1 MTDATSSNAATLS
14 AGKSF
19 LLRDARSPREALLQR
34 MAFGW
39 LELMANRLAIIGMVI
54 ITVLVLMAVFA
65 PVIAT
70 HDPGIQ
76 NLRGALQ
83 PPSLQNWF
91 GTDEYGRD
99 VWSRI
104 VYGSRIT
111 LYIVALVTVT
121 VAPLGLIVGAVS
133 GYFGGFVDMA
143 VMRITDLFLA
153 FPSLILTLAFVAVLG
168 PGLEQAVL
176 AIALTG
182 WPSIARL
189 ARAETMTVRDADYIA
204 ALRLQGASHA
214 RIIFGS
220 ILPMCL
226 PSVIVRQTLGMASII
241 LTAAGLG
248 FLGLGAQ
255 PPAPEWGAMT
265 STGRQYMLES
275 WWVVT
280 FPGLAIMIVSLA
292 FNLFG
297 DGLRDVLDPKR
308 K

>member
-1 MTDATSSNAATLS
+1 MSDIIPLKGTPSPERP
-14 AGKSF
+14 F
-19 LLRDARSPREALLQR
+19 LLRDAKSPREALMQR
-34 MAFGW
+34 LALGG
-39 LELMANRLAIIGMVI
+39 LELLGNRLAVIGLVI
-54 ITVLVLMAVFA
+54 IALLVIMAIFA
-65 PVIAT
+65 PLIAT
-70 HDPGIQ
+70 HDPTIQ
-76 NLRGALQ
+76 DLRMALQ
-83 PPSLQNWF
+83 PPSSANWF

-99 VWSRI
+99 IWSRI
-104 VYGSRIT
+104 VYGSRVT
-111 LYIVALVTVT
+111 LYIVALVTIT
-121 VAPLGLIVGAVS
+121 VAPIGLIIGAVS
-133 GYFGGFVDMA
+133 GYFGGIVDLV

-204 ALRLQGASHA
+204 AMRLQGASDP

-226 PSVIVRQTLGMASII
+226 PSVIVRQTLAMASVI

-265 STGRQYMLES
+265 STGRQYMLDS
-275 WWVVT
+275 WWVIT

>member
-1 MTDATSSNAATLS
+1 MQRL
-14 AGKSF
+14 
-19 LLRDARSPREALLQR
+19 AL
-34 MAFGW
+34 GC
-39 LELMANRLAIIGMVI
+39 LELLGNRLALIGLVI
-54 ITVLVLMAVFA
+54 IALLIFMAIFA
-65 PVIAT
+65 PLIAT
-70 HDPGIQ
+70 HDPTIQ
-76 NLRGALQ
+76 NLRTALQ
-83 PPSLQNWF
+83 PPSLANWF

-99 VWSRI
+99 IWSRI
-104 VYGSRIT
+104 VYGSRVT
-111 LYIVALVTVT
+111 LYIVALVTIT
-121 VAPLGLIVGAVS
+121 VAPIGLIVGAVS
-133 GYFGGFVDMA
+133 GYFGGIVDLV

-204 ALRLQGASHA
+204 AMRLQGASDL

-226 PSVIVRQTLGMASII
+226 PSVIVRQTLAMASVI

-265 STGRQYMLES
+265 STGRQYMLDS
-275 WWVVT
+275 WWVIT

>member
-1 MTDATSSNAATLS
+1 MSDIIPLKGVTSPERP
-14 AGKSF
+14 F
-19 LLRDARSPREALLQR
+19 LLRDAKSPREALIQR
-34 MAFGW
+34 LALGA
-39 LELMANRLAIIGMVI
+39 LELLGNRLAVIGLVI
-54 ITVLVLMAVFA
+54 IALLVLMAIFA
-65 PVIAT
+65 PLIAT
-70 HDPGIQ
+70 HDPTIQ
-76 NLRGALQ
+76 NLRTALQ
-83 PPSLQNWF
+83 PPSATNWF

-99 VWSRI
+99 IWSRI
-104 VYGSRIT
+104 VYGSRVT
-111 LYIVALVTVT
+111 LYIVALVTIT
-121 VAPLGLIVGAVS
+121 VAPIGLIVGAVS
-133 GYFGGFVDMA
+133 GYFGGIVDLI

-204 ALRLQGASHA
+204 AMRLQGASDL

-226 PSVIVRQTLGMASII
+226 PSVIVRQTLAMASVI

-265 STGRQYMLES
+265 STGRQYMLDS
-275 WWVVT
+275 WWVIT

>member
-1 MTDATSSNAATLS
+1 MSQHSPSAQAAPVRQ
-14 AGKSF
+14 SF
-19 LLRDARSPREALLQR
+19 LLRDARSPREAFLQR
-34 MAFGW
+34 LGLGA
-39 LELMANRLAIIGMVI
+39 LELLGNRLAVIGLVI
-54 ITVLVLMAVFA
+54 ILTLVILAIFA
-65 PVIAT
+65 PFIASQ
-70 HDPGIQ
+70 DPAVQ
-76 NLRGALQ
+76 NLRAALQ
-83 PPSLQNWF
+83 PPSAQHWF

-99 VWSRI
+99 IWSRI

-111 LYIVALVTVT
+111 LYIVGLVTVT
-121 VAPLGLIVGAVS
+121 VAPIGLIVGAVS
-133 GYFGGFVDMA
+133 GYFGGVVDMV

-182 WPSIARL
+182 WPAIARL
-189 ARAETMTVRDADYIA
+189 ARAETMTVRDADFIA
-204 ALRLQGASHA
+204 ALRLQGASSW

-226 PSVIVRQTLGMASII
+226 PSVVVRQTLGMASVI

-255 PPAPEWGAMT
+255 PPSPEWGAMT
-265 STGRQYMLES
+265 STGRQYMLDS

-297 DGLRDVLDPKR
+297 DGLRDVLDPK
-308 K
+308 KK

>member
-1 MTDATSSNAATLS
+1 MQRL
-14 AGKSF
+14 
-19 LLRDARSPREALLQR
+19 AL
-34 MAFGW
+34 GC
-39 LELMANRLAIIGMVI
+39 LELLGNRLALIGLVI
-54 ITVLVLMAVFA
+54 ITLLVFMAIFA
-65 PVIAT
+65 PLIAT
-70 HDPGIQ
+70 HDPTIQ
-76 NLRGALQ
+76 NLRTALQ
-83 PPSLQNWF
+83 PPSLANWF

-99 VWSRI
+99 IWSRI
-104 VYGSRIT
+104 VYGSRVT
-111 LYIVALVTVT
+111 LYIVALVTIT
-121 VAPLGLIVGAVS
+121 VAPIGLIVGAVS
-133 GYFGGFVDMA
+133 GYFGGIVDLV

-204 ALRLQGASHA
+204 AMRLQGASDL

-226 PSVIVRQTLGMASII
+226 PSVIVRQTLAMASVI

-265 STGRQYMLES
+265 STGRQYMLDS
-275 WWVVT
+275 WWVIT

>member
-1 MTDATSSNAATLS
+1 MSDIIPLKGVTSPERP
-14 AGKSF
+14 F
-19 LLRDARSPREALLQR
+19 LLRDAKSPREALIQR
-34 MAFGW
+34 LALGG
-39 LELMANRLAIIGMVI
+39 LELLGNRLAVIGLVI
-54 ITVLVLMAVFA
+54 IALLVLMAIFA

-70 HDPGIQ
+70 HDPTIQ
-76 NLRGALQ
+76 NLRTALQ
-83 PPSLQNWF
+83 PPSAANWF

-99 VWSRI
+99 IWSRI
-104 VYGSRIT
+104 VYGSRVT
-111 LYIVALVTVT
+111 LYIVALVTIT
-121 VAPLGLIVGAVS
+121 VAPIGLIVGAVS
-133 GYFGGFVDMA
+133 GYFGGIVDLV

-204 ALRLQGASHA
+204 AMRLQGASDL

-226 PSVIVRQTLGMASII
+226 PSVIVRQTLAMASVI

-265 STGRQYMLES
+265 STGRQYMLDS
-275 WWVVT
+275 WWVIT

>member
-1 MTDATSSNAATLS
+1 MQ
-14 AGKSF
+14 
-19 LLRDARSPREALLQR
+19 RVAL
-34 MAFGW
+34 GC
-39 LELMANRLAIIGMVI
+39 LELLGNRLALIGLVI
-54 ITVLVLMAVFA
+54 IALLVFMAIFA
-65 PVIAT
+65 PLIAT
-70 HDPGIQ
+70 HDPTIQ
-76 NLRGALQ
+76 NLRTALQ
-83 PPSLQNWF
+83 PPSLANWF

-99 VWSRI
+99 IWSRI
-104 VYGSRIT
+104 VYGSRVT
-111 LYIVALVTVT
+111 LYIVALVTIT
-121 VAPLGLIVGAVS
+121 VAPIGLIVGAVS
-133 GYFGGFVDMA
+133 GYFGGIVDLV

-204 ALRLQGASHA
+204 AMRLQGATDL

-226 PSVIVRQTLGMASII
+226 PSVIVRQTLAMASVI

-265 STGRQYMLES
+265 STGRQYMLDS
-275 WWVVT
+275 WWVIT

>member
-1 MTDATSSNAATLS
+1 MQRL
-14 AGKSF
+14 
-19 LLRDARSPREALLQR
+19 AL
-34 MAFGW
+34 GC
-39 LELMANRLAIIGMVI
+39 LELLGNRLALIGLAI
-54 ITVLVLMAVFA
+54 ITLLVFMAIFA
-65 PVIAT
+65 PLIAT
-70 HDPGIQ
+70 HDPTIQ
-76 NLRGALQ
+76 NLRTALQ
-83 PPSLQNWF
+83 PPSLANWF

-99 VWSRI
+99 IWSRI
-104 VYGSRIT
+104 VYGSRVT
-111 LYIVALVTVT
+111 LYIVALVTIT
-121 VAPLGLIVGAVS
+121 VAPIGLIVGAVS
-133 GYFGGFVDMA
+133 GYFGGIVDLV

-204 ALRLQGASHA
+204 AMRLQGASDL

-226 PSVIVRQTLGMASII
+226 PSVIVRQTLAMASVI

-265 STGRQYMLES
+265 STGRQYMLDS
-275 WWVVT
+275 WWVIT

>member
-1 MTDATSSNAATLS
+1 MSDVIPLKGTTSPERP
-14 AGKSF
+14 F
-19 LLRDARSPREALLQR
+19 LLRDAKSPREALMQR
-34 MAFGW
+34 LALGC
-39 LELMANRLAIIGMVI
+39 LELLGNRLALIGLVI
-54 ITVLVLMAVFA
+54 IALLIFMAIFA
-65 PVIAT
+65 PLIAT
-70 HDPGIQ
+70 HDPTIQ
-76 NLRGALQ
+76 NLRTALQ
-83 PPSLQNWF
+83 PPSLANWF

-99 VWSRI
+99 IWSRI
-104 VYGSRIT
+104 VYGSRVT
-111 LYIVALVTVT
+111 LYIVALVTIT
-121 VAPLGLIVGAVS
+121 VAPIGLIVGAVS
-133 GYFGGFVDMA
+133 GYFGGIVDLV

-204 ALRLQGASHA
+204 AMRLQGASDL

-226 PSVIVRQTLGMASII
+226 PSVIVRQTLAMASVI

-265 STGRQYMLES
+265 STGRQYMLDS
-275 WWVVT
+275 WWVIT

>member
-1 MTDATSSNAATLS
+1 MSIVNNETRP
-14 AGKSF
+14 F
-19 LLRDARSPREALLQR
+19 LQRDACSAREALLQR
-34 MAFGW
+34 VALGF
-39 LELMANRLAIIGMVI
+39 LELLANRLAVIGMI
-54 ITVLVLMAVFA
+54 IIFLLIIMAIFA
-65 PVIAT
+65 PWIAT
-70 HDPGIQ
+70 HEPNIQ
-76 NLRGALQ
+76 NLRNALQ
-83 PPSLQNWF
+83 PPSAANWF

-99 VWSRI
+99 IYSRI

-121 VAPLGLIVGAVS
+121 VAPLGLIIGAVS
-133 GYFGGFVDMA
+133 GYFGGIIDIA

-153 FPSLILTLAFVAVLG
+153 FPTLILTLAFVAVLG

-182 WPSIARL
+182 WPGIARL

-204 ALRLQGASHA
+204 ALRLQGASNV

-220 ILPMCL
+220 IMPMCL
-226 PSVIVRQTLGMASII
+226 PSVIVRQTLAMASVI

-255 PPAPEWGAMT
+255 PPSPEWGAMM
-265 STGRQYMLES
+265 STGRQYMLDS

-297 DGLRDVLDPKR
+297 DGMRDVLDPKS

>member
-1 MTDATSSNAATLS
+1 MQRL
-14 AGKSF
+14 
-19 LLRDARSPREALLQR
+19 AL
-34 MAFGW
+34 GC
-39 LELMANRLAIIGMVI
+39 LELLGNRLALIGLVI
-54 ITVLVLMAVFA
+54 IALLVFMAIFA
-65 PVIAT
+65 PLIAT
-70 HDPGIQ
+70 HDPTIQ
-76 NLRGALQ
+76 NLRTALQ
-83 PPSLQNWF
+83 PPSLANWF

-99 VWSRI
+99 IWSRI
-104 VYGSRIT
+104 VYGSRVT
-111 LYIVALVTVT
+111 LYIVALVTIT
-121 VAPLGLIVGAVS
+121 VAPIGLIVGAVS
-133 GYFGGFVDMA
+133 GYFGGIVDLV

-204 ALRLQGASHA
+204 AMRLQGASDL

-226 PSVIVRQTLGMASII
+226 PSVIVRQTLAMASVI

-265 STGRQYMLES
+265 STGRQYMLDS
-275 WWVVT
+275 WWVIT